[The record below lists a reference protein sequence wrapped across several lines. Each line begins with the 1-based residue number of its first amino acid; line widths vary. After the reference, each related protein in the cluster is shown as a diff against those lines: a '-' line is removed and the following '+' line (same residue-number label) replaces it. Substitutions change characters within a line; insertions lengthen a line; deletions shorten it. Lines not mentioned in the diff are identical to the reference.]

1 MRVVR
6 PGPQS
11 VPDALALS
19 LQMLADENGP
29 ALVVH
34 QVTPAAITCGRAQLK
49 TVDTDAITRSGLQL
63 VPRASGGGP
72 VLWDNDLIA
81 IDVILPH
88 GDPRLPDDIVAA
100 YRWVGEAVASALQGL
115 GIPGARSVPPD
126 EAREWPVGAS
136 SGLCFGGLSPWEVVV
151 GDRKV
156 LGLSQVRK
164 QAGAIIQVG
173 VPMRL
178 NAVRLL
184 QAVGA
189 PEGAAH
195 DIASRTAGV
204 ADLIPGITPG
214 HVTDHLLTELNRPTT

>member
-1 MRVVR
+1 M
-6 PGPQS
+6 
-11 VPDALALS
+11 
-19 LQMLADENGP
+19 
-29 ALVVH
+29 
-34 QVTPAAITCGRAQLK
+34 
-49 TVDTDAITRSGLQL
+49 
-63 VPRASGGGP
+63 
-72 VLWDNDLIA
+72 
-81 IDVILPH
+81 
-88 GDPRLPDDIVAA
+88 
-100 YRWVGEAVASALQGL
+100 
-115 GIPGARSVPPD
+115 
-126 EAREWPVGAS
+126 GAS

-189 PEGAAH
+189 PEGAAD
-195 DIASRTAGV
+195 DIAARTAGV
-204 ADLIPGITPG
+204 ADLIPGITPE